1 MMVVSRSFVKVIWKI
16 AYCFPTNHRSDR
28 VNRGLP
34 LGVLQGFR
42 RQRRQRHLGVR
53 HSGDRGDQGA

>member
-1 MMVVSRSFVKVIWKI
+1 MMLVSRSFVKVIWKI
-16 AYCFPTNHRSDR
+16 AYCFPTTHRC

-53 HSGDRGDQGA
+53 HSGDRRDQGA